1 MNVVH
6 FLAQTATAQVVNE
19 KASIILEPLLLARTL
34 VCAFFTVLFLQSG
47 LDKVVDWKGNL
58 SWLTEH
64 FSQAFFSKATP
75 ILLGIMTFMELLTCV
90 ASAFAIVVL
99 WTAGPA
105 IIPAVAMAL
114 ACASLIMLFTG
125 QRFAKDYPGAATL
138 ATYFGV
144 ALLGLALMHDWP
156 AAAAAVIPPAQ

>member
-1 MNVVH
+1 MD
-6 FLAQTATAQVVNE
+6 A
-19 KASIILEPLLLARTL
+19 LLLARTA
-34 VCAFFTVLFLQSG
+34 VCAFFTILFLQSG

-58 SWLTEH
+58 AWLTEH
-64 FSQAFFSKATP
+64 FSQAFFSKLTP
-75 ILLGIMTFMELLTCV
+75 VLLAIMTGMELLTCV

-99 WTAGPA
+99 WTEGPRE
-105 IIPAVAMAL
+105 IPMFAMSL
-114 ACASLIMLFTG
+114 ACLSLIMLFTG

-156 AAAAAVIPPAQ
+156 SATAAVAK